1 MAKELTREALYEL
14 VWSKPMR
21 SAAADVGI
29 SDVGLKKRCRSLG
42 VPVPPQGY
50 WNRVLAGHRMPERP
64 TLPPPPPPPLPKT
77 TQRAE
82 LPAAIPI
89 PPNATEPV
97 AKASTS
103 TPKAATKKMPRRRR
117 RNYREAFYVM
127 PIDAWEWDYDFGVS
141 ASFTRDGVDEV
152 RDYAH
157 LHVRGTLI
165 RPRSLAGRRF
175 EATLIPE
182 RRDPAQYREA
192 PEWIADI
199 HRSGRGKGL
208 EAVARVPIDVL
219 SSLLVMLQA
228 GRLRFFTLSGEPLY
242 RSAANIRQYAF
253 RRFMYQEDLDL
264 DLD

>member
-1 MAKELTREALYEL
+1 MAKAELTREALYEL

-29 SDVGLKKRCRSLG
+29 SDVGLKKRCRGLG

-50 WNRVLAGHRMPERP
+50 WNKVLAGHRMPERP
-64 TLPPPPPPPLPKT
+64 KLPPSAVAKPA
-77 TQRAE
+77 QRTAASAPSPE
-82 LPAAIPI
+82 PAKA
-89 PPNATEPV
+89 NRPV
-97 AKASTS
+97 AKAGKSLG
-103 TPKAATKKMPRRRR
+103 AATMATQRRRR
-117 RNYREAFYVM
+117 RNYREVLYVM
-127 PIDAWEWDYDFGVS
+127 PIAAWEWDYDFGVS
-141 ASFTRDGVDEV
+141 ASFTRDGVDEI

-165 RPRSLAGRRF
+165 RPRSLTGRKF

-208 EAVARVPIDVL
+208 EAVARVPIDML

>member
-1 MAKELTREALYEL
+1 MAKAEVSREALYDL

-21 SAAADVGI
+21 SAAADIGI
-29 SDVGLKKRCRSLG
+29 SDVGLKKRCRSQG
-42 VPVPPQGY
+42 VPVPPRGY
-50 WNRVLAGHRMPERP
+50 WNKVLAGHRMPERP
-64 TLPPPPPPPLPKT
+64 TLPPPPVAKT
-77 TQRAE
+77 AQRTAAATPSPE
-82 LPAAIPI
+82 SAKATRPIAKAGKLMPGAAIKR
-89 PPNATEPV
+89 T
-97 AKASTS
+97 
-103 TPKAATKKMPRRRR
+103 PRRRR
-117 RNYREAFYVM
+117 RNYREVFYVM
-127 PIDAWEWDYDFGVS
+127 PIAAWEWDYDFGVS

-165 RPRSLAGRRF
+165 RPRSLAGRQF

-208 EAVARVPIDVL
+208 EAVARVPIDML